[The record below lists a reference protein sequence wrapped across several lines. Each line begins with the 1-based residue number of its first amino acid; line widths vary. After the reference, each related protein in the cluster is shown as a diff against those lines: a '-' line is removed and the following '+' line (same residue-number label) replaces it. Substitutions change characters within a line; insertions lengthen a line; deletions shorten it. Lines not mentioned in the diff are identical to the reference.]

1 MRIRTSLISVAA
13 LALVAASP
21 TLAAAPEKAPSKAT
35 TSAVGKSIPDFGAML
50 GFVDKLF
57 PPQPEPDPAR
67 LALARTSVQSMWPTG
82 AYGQMMTSF
91 MGPMFD
97 RMMQRKT
104 SDFAAMSSTAG
115 AKIGGRT

>member
-1 MRIRTSLISVAA
+1 A
-13 LALVAASP
+13 LAFVTTSP
-21 TLAAAPEKAPSKAT
+21 SLAAAPEKAASKAT
-35 TSAVGKSIPDFGAML
+35 TPAAAKSMPDLGAML

-57 PPQPEPDPAR
+57 PPQPDPDPAR

-97 RMMQRKT
+97 RMMQLKT
-104 SDFAAMSSTAG
+104 SDFAAMSPAAG
-115 AKIGGRT
+115 AKISAPAKDLSLHDQI